1 MAKKVVSVEEIRARL
16 QRKGMIAPDPAKAA
30 AVTKS
35 EQSIEPT
42 VVVPRKLTPAQR
54 RAKIDEVLAE
64 YGIDPVRELLEMY
77 NETDQNGDYVMSP
90 KERKALMQ
98 ELLQYMTPKL
108 KAVDMRAAVKG
119 DINVNIVS
127 FKDMAG

>member
-1 MAKKVVSVEEIRARL
+1 MAKKTVSVEEIRARL
-16 QRKGMIAPDPAKAA
+16 QRKGMIAPGPAKAA

-35 EQSIEPT
+35 EEVVTPS

-54 RAKIDEVLAE
+54 RAKIDEVLEE

-77 NETDQNGDYVMSP
+77 NETDQNGDYVMSS

-98 ELLQYMTPKL
+98 EMLQYMTPKL